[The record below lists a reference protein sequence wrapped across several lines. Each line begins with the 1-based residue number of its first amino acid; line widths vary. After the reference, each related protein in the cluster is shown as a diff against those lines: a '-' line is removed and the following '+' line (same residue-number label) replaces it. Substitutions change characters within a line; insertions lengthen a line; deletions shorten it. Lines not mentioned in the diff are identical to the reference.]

1 VPDGKGRSV
10 RVDMRRI
17 VAAAAQAALDNGEP
31 QPRKRSGLGAVAAGA
46 MLAVAARVAVR
57 KAGLPHIG
65 DLAEM
70 PEQLRNRLAGSGR
83 LRDEGEDLDDHEFD
97 DEPEGEEET
106 DDRELAAEADEGLDQ
121 EDRKGARAR
130 PDQEYWDHLEALEA
144 AELRD
149 RGNDS
154 RA

>member
-1 VPDGKGRSV
+1 M
-10 RVDMRRI
+10 RVDMKRI
-17 VAAAAQAALDNGEP
+17 AAAAAQAALDNGEP

-97 DEPEGEEET
+97 DEPAGGEDT
-106 DDRELAAEADEGLDQ
+106 DDRELEADEGADQ
-121 EDRKGARAR
+121 EDRNGARTI
-130 PDQEYWDHLEALEA
+130 PDEYWEHMEALEA

-149 RGNDS
+149 G
-154 RA
+154 